1 MAKTILGD
9 TIDIHSGGE
18 DLQFPHHENEI
29 AQSETANG
37 KTFANYWLHN
47 GMINVDN
54 EKMSKSKGNFFTIRE
69 VSKEYDL
76 EVLRYFLLTC
86 HYRSPINFSHEVMD
100 QCKASLERM
109 YNAKEKLEKLI
120 ENANSGSLDEEV
132 KELVD
137 AEVKYFED
145 AMEDDINTA
154 DALTAIF
161 NIVKIINTKVDDS
174 SKETLEYVRDSLNK
188 LSKVLGILERK
199 EEGLSPEEEA
209 LFNERLEARKN
220 KDYAKSDELRD
231 KLLAMGI
238 EVKDS
243 REGTTWKRI

>member
-1 MAKTILGD
+1 
-9 TIDIHSGGE
+9 
-18 DLQFPHHENEI
+18 
-29 AQSETANG
+29 
-37 KTFANYWLHN
+37 
-47 GMINVDN
+47 
-54 EKMSKSKGNFFTIRE
+54 
-69 VSKEYDL
+69 
-76 EVLRYFLLTC
+76 
-86 HYRSPINFSHEVMD
+86 MD

-120 ENANSGSLDEEV
+120 ENANLGSLDEEV

>member
-1 MAKTILGD
+1 
-9 TIDIHSGGE
+9 
-18 DLQFPHHENEI
+18 
-29 AQSETANG
+29 
-37 KTFANYWLHN
+37 
-47 GMINVDN
+47 
-54 EKMSKSKGNFFTIRE
+54 
-69 VSKEYDL
+69 
-76 EVLRYFLLTC
+76 
-86 HYRSPINFSHEVMD
+86 MD

-137 AEVKYFED
+137 VEVKYFED

-161 NIVKIINTKVDDS
+161 NIVKIINTKVDES